1 MNLATA
7 PKIEE
12 THDVDDI
19 DMVVDSAIRCFLDG
33 KSDGHALFEALY
45 GGVLDEPIPEHLLAL
60 VRGR

>member
-12 THDVDDI
+12 TQDVDDM
-19 DMVVDSAIRCFLDG
+19 DTVVDTAIRRFLDG
-33 KSDGHALFEALY
+33 TSDGHALFEALY
-45 GGVLDEPIPEHLLAL
+45 GATLDEPIPEHLLAL